1 MLEVNKIHVFYG
13 LLEAV
18 SGVSIRVDEGETV
31 GLFGPN
37 GHGKTTILK
46 TICGLIEPR
55 KGEVRFYGRDIT
67 KLAPHKVADLGITYV
82 PEGGHLFLHM
92 TVLENLKL
100 GAYSANAWKNR
111 SRKLKEVVELF
122 PNLKERKNQ
131 ESRTLSG
138 GERQMVAVARGL
150 MSSPKLLILDEPSL
164 GLAPKV
170 AIALLE
176 KIREIKERG
185 ISMILAEQNVRYA
198 TEIADRLYLIE
209 NGIIKLEGDRKLVI
223 EDKYVKQAYLGVV

>member
-18 SGVSIRVDEGETV
+18 SGASIRVDEGETV

-46 TICGLIEPR
+46 TICGLIKPR
-55 KGEVRFYGRDIT
+55 KGKVRFYGRDIT
-67 KLAPHKVADLGITYV
+67 KLASHKVADLGITYV
-82 PEGGHLFLHM
+82 PEGGHLFPHM

-100 GAYSANAWKNR
+100 GAYSKNAWSDR

-131 ESRTLSG
+131 ECRTLSG

-170 AIALLE
+170 TISLLE
-176 KIREIKERG
+176 KIREIKEKG

-209 NGIIKLEGDRKLVI
+209 NGSIKLEGDRKSVI
-223 EDKYVKQAYLGVV
+223 EDKYVKQAYLGVA

>member
-18 SGVSIRVDEGETV
+18 SGVSIRVDERETV

-46 TICGLIEPR
+46 TICGLLKPR
-55 KGEVRFYGRDIT
+55 EGEVRFHGKDVT
-67 KLAPHKVADLGITYV
+67 KLAPHKVVDLGITYV
-82 PEGGHLFLHM
+82 PEGGRLFPHM
-92 TVLENLKL
+92 TVVENLKL
-100 GAYSANAWKNR
+100 GAYSTNAWKDR
-111 SRKLKEVVELF
+111 DRKLKEVFELF
-122 PNLKERKNQ
+122 PNLKERENQ
-131 ESRTLSG
+131 ACYTLSG

-170 AIALLE
+170 TIALLE

-185 ISMILAEQNVRYA
+185 ISMILAEQNVRYT
-198 TEIADRLYLIE
+198 TEIADRLYLVE
-209 NGIIKLEGDRKLVI
+209 NGTIKLEGKREIVVEDR
-223 EDKYVKQAYLGVV
+223 YVKQAYLGVI